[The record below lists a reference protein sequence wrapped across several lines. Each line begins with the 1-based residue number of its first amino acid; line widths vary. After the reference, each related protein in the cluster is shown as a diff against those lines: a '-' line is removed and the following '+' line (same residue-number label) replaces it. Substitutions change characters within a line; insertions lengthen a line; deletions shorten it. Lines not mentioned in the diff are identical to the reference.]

1 MTLELVRK
9 KIYALVGDLA
19 SADEAAL
26 RAVKGGDADLEAREA
41 YHSVVKYIHAENL
54 WIRCDCHGE
63 TDERPMI
70 VPRRLGPNRFSLA
83 NLPHA
88 SVRHADGCVF
98 GPIDEGEDT
107 AVRGGSVHL
116 PIGDIL
122 DPFSSGE
129 KRTDIL
135 DPDAEPGRLRRFRG
149 LSAGRQA
156 LGMRSI
162 LHMLMEAA
170 RLNRHAGA
178 EGFASPREW
187 LARIETAAQ
196 QFYLTRDIRAS
207 EILFTDPES
216 WSGGE
221 VTARLDVIEADRQKP
236 RKPFALLCWIAH
248 DVQDHEINR
257 NRREA
262 GYVRTDSEVV
272 CPMIGRNP
280 VSGPWLFLGA
290 VARPGDSEPRVC
302 VMAFTQPI
310 VSLECPVP
318 VDSHPE
324 RRAWGELRHLVEVLR
339 DDEVL
344 HASFGGPLRI
354 ELEKPLFQYPVEG
367 GRCLPDF
374 LVTVSRPGEL
384 DDRRPRAPDTESR
397 KVRYVIEVMGF
408 DTPLYEE
415 RKEKTHSRMRWL
427 GHVCRL
433 EAKQFDS
440 RHFGLERQCEKL
452 TRQIRK
458 DLLRRWGP
466 NGGGI

>member
-9 KIYALVGDLA
+9 NTYAHVGDLA
-19 SADEAAL
+19 PADEAAL
-26 RAVKGGDADLEAREA
+26 REVKGGHADLEAREA
-41 YHSVVKYIHAENL
+41 YHSVVKYIHADNL

-88 SVRHADGCVF
+88 SVRHAEGCVF

-107 AVRGGSVHL
+107 AVRGRSAHL

-129 KRTDIL
+129 QRTDIL
-135 DPDAEPGRLRRFRG
+135 DSDVEPGRLSRYRG

-156 LGMRSI
+156 LGMRNI
-162 LHMLMEAA
+162 LHVLMDAA
-170 RLNRHAGA
+170 RLNGHAGA
-178 EGFASPREW
+178 EGFASPWEW

-196 QFYLTRDIRAS
+196 QFYLTKDIRAS
-207 EILFTDPES
+207 EILFTAPES

-221 VTARLDVIEADRQKP
+221 VAATLDVIEAGRQKP

-248 DVQDHEINR
+248 DVQDYEINR
-257 NRREA
+257 DSREA

-290 VARPGDSEPRVC
+290 VARPGDSEPRIC
-302 VMAFTQPI
+302 VMAYAQPI
-310 VSLECPVP
+310 VSLKCPVP
-318 VDSHPE
+318 VDSHSE
-324 RRAWGELRHLVEVLR
+324 RRAWGELRQLVEVLR
-339 DDEVL
+339 DDEDL
-344 HASFGGPLRI
+344 HASLGGPLRI
-354 ELEKPLFQYPVEG
+354 KLEKPLFQYSVEG

-374 LVTVSRPGEL
+374 LVTVTRPGESG
-384 DDRRPRAPDTESR
+384 DWRPGVPYTEGH

-415 RKEKTHSRMRWL
+415 RKEKTHSRMRRL

-440 RHFGLERQCEKL
+440 HHFGLERQCAKL

-458 DLLRRWGP
+458 DLLRRWAP
-466 NGGGI
+466 DGGGY

>member
-1 MTLELVRK
+1 M
-9 KIYALVGDLA
+9 
-19 SADEAAL
+19 
-26 RAVKGGDADLEAREA
+26 
-41 YHSVVKYIHAENL
+41 
-54 WIRCDCHGE
+54 
-63 TDERPMI
+63 
-70 VPRRLGPNRFSLA
+70 
-83 NLPHA
+83 
-88 SVRHADGCVF
+88 
-98 GPIDEGEDT
+98 
-107 AVRGGSVHL
+107 HL

-122 DPFSSGE
+122 KLSSPGE
-129 KRTDIL
+129 ERTDIL

-187 LARIETAAQ
+187 LARIETAAH
-196 QFYLTRDIRAS
+196 QFYLTKDIRAS

-216 WSGGE
+216 WNRGE
-221 VTARLDVIEADRQKP
+221 VAATLDVIEAGRLKP

-248 DVQDHEINR
+248 DVQDYEINR

-290 VARPGDSEPRVC
+290 VARRGDSEPRIC
-302 VMAFTQPI
+302 VMAYAQPI
-310 VSLECPVP
+310 VSGECPVP

-339 DDEVL
+339 DDEDL
-344 HASFGGPLRI
+344 HASLGGSLRI
-354 ELEKPLFQYPVEG
+354 ELEKPLFQYSVEG

-374 LVTVSRPGEL
+374 LVTVTRPGESG
-384 DDRRPRAPDTESR
+384 DWRPGVPYTEGH

-415 RKEKTHSRMRWL
+415 RKEQTHSRMRWL

-440 RHFGLERQCEKL
+440 RHFGLERQCAKL
-452 TRQIRK
+452 TRQIQK
-458 DLLRRWGP
+458 DLLRRWGQ
-466 NGGGI
+466 GDGGILSG